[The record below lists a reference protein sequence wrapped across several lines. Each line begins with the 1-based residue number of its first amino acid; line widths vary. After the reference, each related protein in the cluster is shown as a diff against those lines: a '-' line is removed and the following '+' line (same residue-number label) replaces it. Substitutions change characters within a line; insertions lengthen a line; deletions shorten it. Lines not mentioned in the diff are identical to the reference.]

1 MTPYEIF
8 TENDDEVLR
17 DTWMSS
23 NPNTNDMWY
32 DKISKSPDDKYF
44 LENMN
49 LATDGIQFGSDCL
62 VLRKY
67 SELNPKFVLA
77 VEACN
82 QKQPCSSKLSLCAY

>member
-1 MTPYEIF
+1 
-8 TENDDEVLR
+8 
-17 DTWMSS
+17 MSS
-23 NPNTNDMWY
+23 NPKTNDMWY

-67 SELNPKFVLA
+67 SELNPKFLL
-77 VEACN
+77 CG
-82 QKQPCSSKLSLCAY
+82 SMMKLLWMFSLRQDFKVRSPPQTVGSPLRRLLS